1 MAEVIKKKISDLD
14 GAAGPLVGTEL
25 IELSVTG
32 ISKKGTW
39 SNLFGSGWWAKL
51 AAAFS
56 TFKAPDADHADNAD
70 TLGVGLE
77 TPSDFHDAAQLTG
90 AVPLA
95 SIPATLTGKTAE
107 FATNATNVA
116 NVNAVNGLSFAN
128 PTTMANTPTTVTLSQ
143 FQSWT
148 PDPGFYFVYT
158 RRLDTAA
165 IPIFYFSYF
174 NGTSWIGGDINY
186 PQYLHG
192 CLITKGNTRYTNL
205 GSNNTAI
212 YYWKLA

>member
-25 IELSVTG
+25 VELSVTG
-32 ISKKGTW
+32 VSKKGAW

-56 TFKAPDADHADNAD
+56 AFKAPDSDHADNAD

-77 TPSDFHDAAQLTG
+77 TPSDFHDAAKLTG

-107 FATNATNVA
+107 FAGTATNATNA
-116 NVNAVNGLSFAN
+116 
-128 PTTMANTPTTVTLSQ
+128 TTS
-143 FQSWT
+143 
-148 PDPGFYFVYT
+148 
-158 RRLDTAA
+158 TAA
-165 IPIFYFSYF
+165 GRLNATFGGNQLKFTTTSIPAFARYLLI
-174 NGTSWIGGDINY
+174 NGSTISAGIA
-186 PQYLHG
+186 PSMSLS
-192 CLITKGNTRYTNL
+192 LSGNEW
-205 GSNNTAI
+205 AI
-212 YYWKLA
+212 YI